1 MIVTQKVNKM
11 VINVGARCIMP
22 LQHNYSQSYLQLDT
36 RYYIV
41 AYILMRN
48 VFNST

>member
-11 VINVGARCIMP
+11 VINARCIMP